1 MVLEVSRE
9 RYPEENSRAYS
20 YWALRRNIM
29 LLRLTPGVPLNE
41 AELGEQLGMSRT
53 PIREALILLRNEGL
67 VDILPQRGSKVSR
80 ISLSHVKEG
89 YFMRRIL
96 ESAIVKELAGTLSPE
111 QMRRIRENIDA
122 QGEELKRSKGAVSD
136 RFFEMDN
143 ELHRLFYQF
152 SHRERI
158 WISVHSLCSH
168 YDRVRYLDT
177 LANEIDQS
185 QILEQHEN
193 LYYYLMMGIPAGVD
207 MEGFYTEH
215 LGRWLEGFR
224 HIYTAYSGYFTD
236 D

>member
-1 MVLEVSRE
+1 MVLEVLRE

-29 LLRLTPGVPLNE
+29 LLRLEPGVVLNE

-67 VDILPQRGSKVSR
+67 VDILPQRGSKVSK

-96 ESAIVKELAGTLSPE
+96 EKAIVKELAGTLSSG
-111 QMRRIRENIDA
+111 QMKEIRGIIDSQA
-122 QGEELKRSKGAVSD
+122 EELKKSLGAVSD

-143 ELHRLFYQF
+143 ELHCLLYQI

-158 WISVHSLCSH
+158 WSSVHALCSH

-177 LANEIDQS
+177 LTNKVNQR
-185 QILEQHEN
+185 QILEQHET

-207 MEGFYTEH
+207 LEAFYTEH
-215 LGRWLEGFR
+215 LGHWLEGFR
-224 HIYTAYSGYFTD
+224 HIYTTYGDYFAD
-236 D
+236 

>member
-111 QMRRIRENIDA
+111 QMRQIRENIDA

-158 WISVHSLCSH
+158 WTSVHSLCSH

-224 HIYTAYSGYFTD
+224 HMYTAYSGYFTD